1 VPAQRSRDRGSPDE
15 TVATPARRRLAGDLV
30 DLGLRDQN
38 LLITGASG
46 MLGAAAARALAA
58 EGARLALFARDAAKL
73 EPFAT
78 ELRALGAPQVAIVQ
92 GDLAH
97 GSSTDAAVAQ
107 AATALGR
114 LDGLVAAAGAA
125 QGGLFWE
132 IDDEAWQRHLEAK
145 LFGTIRVLRAVAPRL
160 VAQRSG
166 RIVLIVGNSAKHP
179 EPRMLPGAVA
189 NSGLLA
195 IVRGLA
201 EEFGPHGVVINAL
214 NPGPVRSSR
223 WDAQMRALAEREGGT
238 PAEAEARFLAKAA
251 LRRIATPEEIAA
263 HVAFLA
269 SPRAAH
275 MTGTS
280 VTIDGGTVKTP

>member
-1 VPAQRSRDRGSPDE
+1 M
-15 TVATPARRRLAGDLV
+15 

-46 MLGAAAARALAA
+46 MLGAAAARLLAA
-58 EGARLALFARDAAKL
+58 EGANLALFARDVAKVEPLAA
-73 EPFAT
+73 
-78 ELRALGAPQVAIVQ
+78 ELRQLGAPRVVLVQ
-92 GDLAH
+92 GDLAQAA
-97 GSSTDAAVAQ
+97 STDAAVAR
-107 AATALGR
+107 AAAELGR

-132 IDDEAWQRHLEAK
+132 IDDAAWQRHLEAK

-160 VAQRSG
+160 VAQRAG
-166 RIVLIVGNSAKHP
+166 RIVLIVGNSAKYP
-179 EPRMLPGAVA
+179 EPRMIPGAVA

-195 IVRGLA
+195 IVRALA
-201 EEFGPHGVVINAL
+201 EELGPHGVVINAV
-214 NPGPVRSSR
+214 NPGPVRSAR
-223 WDAQMRALAEREGGT
+223 WDAQMQGIAAKEGGT
-238 PAEAEARFLAKAA
+238 AAEAEAKFLQKAA
-251 LRRIATPEEIAA
+251 LRRITTPEEVAA

>member
-1 VPAQRSRDRGSPDE
+1 M
-15 TVATPARRRLAGDLV
+15 

-46 MLGAAAARALAA
+46 MLGAAAARALAV
-58 EGARLALFARDAAKL
+58 EGARLALLARDVAKV
-73 EPFAT
+73 EPLAT
-78 ELRALGAPQVAIVQ
+78 ELRGLGSPQVAIVR
-92 GDLAH
+92 GDLAEAAA
-97 GSSTDAAVAQ
+97 TDAAVAQ
-107 AATALGR
+107 AADALGR

-125 QGGLFWE
+125 QGGVFWE
-132 IDDEAWQRHLEAK
+132 IDDDAWQRHLEAK

-160 VAQRSG
+160 ITQRSG
-166 RIVLIVGNSAKHP
+166 RIVLIVGNSAKYP

-201 EEFGPHGVVINAL
+201 EELGPHGVSINAL
-214 NPGPVRSSR
+214 NPGPVRSAR
-223 WDAQMRALAEREGGT
+223 WDRQMRDIAAREGVT
-238 PAEAEARFLAKAA
+238 PAQAEAGFLAKAA
-251 LRRIATPEEIAA
+251 LRRMATPEEVAA
-263 HVAFLA
+263 HVAFLV